1 MPTVVVIYGWRL
13 FFYSN
18 ENNEPVHVHCGKG
31 EAECKY
37 WLDTEIFELREA
49 GARNLTPALNREI
62 RRIIFSNFDLIIE
75 EWNRHFG
82 SSDCADN

>member
-49 GARNLTPALNREI
+49 GARNLTPR
-62 RRIIFSNFDLIIE
+62 
-75 EWNRHFG
+75 
-82 SSDCADN
+82 